1 MGVLQRKSVSAEG
14 CSTSVATTVTLDGL
28 GSFNNKDTKFNLII
42 IPEGVGT
49 GTLALA
55 WAPGDFPATFI
66 TAYNDLGVAVT
77 IDLSVASTVIEI
89 SGVDM
94 YKLRM
99 TPSGVGGGL
108 TGYKYSLVTV
118 DT

>member
-14 CSTSVATTVTLDGL
+14 CSTSVATEVTLDGL
-28 GSFNNKDTKFNLII
+28 GAFNNKDVKFNLII

-49 GTLALA
+49 GTLSLA
-55 WAPGDFPATFI
+55 WVSGDFPTTFI
-66 TAYNDLGVAVT
+66 TAYDDLGVAVT
-77 IDLSVASTVIEI
+77 VDLSVASSVIEI
-89 SGVDM
+89 SGIDL

-108 TGYKYSLVTV
+108 TGYKYSLVAV
-118 DT
+118 GA

>member
-28 GSFNNKDTKFNLII
+28 GAFNTKDTKFNLII
-42 IPEGVGT
+42 VPEGVGT

-108 TGYKYSLVTV
+108 TGYKYSLVAV

>member
-1 MGVLQRKSVSAEG
+1 MGVLQRKSVFAEG

-28 GSFNNKDTKFNLII
+28 GAFNNKDTKFNLII

-55 WAPGDFPATFI
+55 WSSGDFPSTFI

-77 IDLSVASTVIEI
+77 VDLSVASSVIEI
-89 SGVDM
+89 SGIDL

-108 TGYKYSLVTV
+108 TGYKYSLVAVGT
-118 DT
+118 